1 LTRAGYT
8 GQKNVKMKTKKQIY
22 RAYCK
27 LWEAATAHDGYQPW
41 GYDERTLRLTK
52 PGFIAARERL
62 QKLYRE
68 AIA

>member
-1 LTRAGYT
+1 MPHEAVN
-8 GQKNVKMKTKKQIY
+8 KCEMKTKKQIR
-22 RAYCK
+22 RAYRK
-27 LWEAATAHDGYQPW
+27 LWEAATAYDGYQPW